1 MSSDTRPSLV
11 SPPVSTPSFSSLTMA
26 TEMLVHSEPV
36 PQVVGMAMTS
46 FSCTTGKRLKY
57 RLWTV
62 SGRLQPSSL
71 HRSMMAPPPTAMT
84 RS

>member
-1 MSSDTRPSLV
+1 MAGLTRPSLV
-11 SPPVSTPSFSSLTMA
+11 PMRVRAMMEILVTSL
-26 TEMLVHSEPV
+26 PV

-46 FSCTTGKRLKY
+46 FSCTDGNRLKY